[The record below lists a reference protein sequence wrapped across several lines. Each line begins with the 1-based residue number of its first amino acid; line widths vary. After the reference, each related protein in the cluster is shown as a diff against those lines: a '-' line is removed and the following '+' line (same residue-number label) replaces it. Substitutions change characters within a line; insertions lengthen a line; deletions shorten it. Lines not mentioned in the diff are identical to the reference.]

1 MKLEPNYLPKT
12 TLVYASLYDAI
23 VGPKAKVTFSIL
35 ITSNRI
41 KLSIYSY
48 EKVIFFVFS
57 KNNRIFGI
65 LVKNSNFDKNRRACT
80 AGCLPYSGWSKKKT
94 D

>member
-1 MKLEPNYLPKT
+1 MKLGLNYLPET
-12 TLVYASLYDAI
+12 TLAYASYEVI
-23 VGPKAKVTFSIL
+23 VSPKAKVTFFTR

-48 EKVIFFVFS
+48 KKVIFFVFS
-57 KNNRIFGI
+57 KNNTFFGI